1 MMIEKQIIGAVFFDY
16 DGTLTDGAA
25 GILETT
31 PATRRA
37 VAKLRDNG
45 YLAVLDTG
53 RAMCYA
59 NRSGVDFDGMITSN
73 GAHAMVRG
81 ETVLDSPIGHEAL
94 ARLMARLNGMGIY
107 YGIDNPEKCYAQDM
121 DAPDF
126 TRWITTFGIS
136 REVFRPIRPGEKPV
150 GYKLSVLYHTMEEV
164 ERLRAEFGDL
174 FSFDCHR
181 GYPCVDVT
189 ARSANKGVGVR
200 AVLRRFGLTR
210 ERAFAFG
217 DGANDLDMLAAV
229 GHPIAMGK
237 HAAELDDVCEYV
249 TRSVAQEG
257 IEYGLR
263 HYGLI

>member
-1 MMIEKQIIGAVFFDY
+1 MSESEKIRFDSLDISEEVLKAVDKMGF
-16 DGTLTDGAA
+16 
-25 GILETT
+25 
-31 PATRRA
+31 A
-37 VAKLRDNG
+37 V
-45 YLAVLDTG
+45 
-53 RAMCYA
+53 
-59 NRSGVDFDGMITSN
+59 RSGQMCAEPLMDRFGVTG
-73 GAHAMVRG
+73 MVR
-81 ETVLDSPIGHEAL
+81 VSLLPY
-94 ARLMARLNGMGIY
+94 N
-107 YGIDNPEKCYAQDM
+107 
-121 DAPDF
+121 
-126 TRWITTFGIS
+126 
-136 REVFRPIRPGEKPV
+136 
-150 GYKLSVLYHTMEEV
+150 TMEEV